1 MNTEREQQFIDAK
14 YDLDHPES
22 ASALPSGTARNTAF
36 IQNWLNF
43 CPAVRAWKEIDEE
56 TIIFNYDSSVEVSQ
70 VPDGVEF

>member
-22 ASALPSGTARNTAF
+22 DSALPTGTARNTAF

-43 CPAVRAWKEIDEE
+43 CPAVLAWKEIDEE
-56 TIIFNYDSSVEVSQ
+56 TIIFNYDSSVEVFQ
-70 VPDGVEF
+70 VPNGVEF